1 MAARISIQMQPDQP
15 RPFGYKIAWLALRT
29 TAADAVASALGM
41 TESRIATWV
50 EGIAAAYDPSSVFV
64 TPPLAGWTL
73 ATGVSLFSPDT
84 VEAFAKPLLA
94 RLSRAFGDAQYFC
107 THRVVEAHIWARAV
121 EGRLVRGYGWVG
133 DQGVTLWDEGMQ
145 TQEERDLGFGF
156 FDERCSEVGQR
167 DYWTRKDLT
176 FPNENC
182 VMRLAGRWSID
193 PSTLDEKFTE
203 PGLGV
208 LGEFTHSGR

>member
-1 MAARISIQMQPDQP
+1 MAAHASKQTQPDRP
-15 RPFGYKIAWLALRT
+15 SPFGYKIAWLAMGT
-29 TAADAVASALGM
+29 EEADAVAIALGM
-41 TESRIATWV
+41 TASRMAPWV
-50 EGIAAAYDPSSVFV
+50 EGVAAAYDSSSVFV

-73 ATGVSLFSPDT
+73 AAGVSLFPPDNT
-84 VEAFAKPLLA
+84 TTCVKPLLE
-94 RLSRAFGDAQYFC
+94 RLSLAFGDAQYFC

-121 EGRLVRGYGWVG
+121 EGQLVRGYGWVG
-133 DQGVTLWDEGMQ
+133 DQGVTVWDEGTQ
-145 TQEERDLGFGF
+145 TQEERDLGFRF

-167 DYWTRKDLT
+167 DYWAQTDLT

-193 PSTLDEKFTE
+193 PSTLDEQFTA

-208 LGEFTHSGR
+208 LGEFRHAG